1 MRKLTAASIE
11 KSFLNPSNPAMK
23 FTPLGLRE
31 CASLPVEAGKQHL
44 KSAGPRDNPVLV
56 VPFQAAVQSQCPPIP
71 REGFVQHLMSVGSL
85 GQKPTE
91 LVPPALE
98 HCAVAMHTPG
108 VLPTEQGPL
117 VAARTLVVVRVS
129 AR

>member
-1 MRKLTAASIE
+1 M
-11 KSFLNPSNPAMK
+11 N
-23 FTPLGLRE
+23 FTPSELRE
-31 CASLPVEAGKQHL
+31 CAPLPVEAGKQHL
-44 KSAGPRDNPVLV
+44 KSAGPGHNPVLV
-56 VPFQAAVQSQCPPIP
+56 VPLHAAVQPQCPPTP
-71 REGFVQHLMSVGSL
+71 QEGFVQHLMSVGSL

-91 LVPPALE
+91 LVPLALE

-117 VAARTLVVVRVS
+117 IAARTLVVVRVS

>member
-1 MRKLTAASIE
+1 
-11 KSFLNPSNPAMK
+11 MK

-31 CASLPVEAGKQHL
+31 CAPPPVEAGKQQL
-44 KSAGPRDNPVLV
+44 KSAGPGHNPALV
-56 VPFQAAVQSQCPPIP
+56 VPLHESAQPQCPPTP
-71 REGFVQHLMSVGSL
+71 QEGFVQHLMPVGSL

-91 LVPPALE
+91 LVPLALE

-108 VLPTEQGPL
+108 VLPTVQGPL
-117 VAARTLVVVRVS
+117 IAARAPVVARVS